1 MRTMNDYI
9 QILDDSGIILKNRAD
24 VTRIFGDAL
33 NRDVSAQIDII
44 EDSVGDTHY
53 CEIAFTNQDHKNIEV
68 KMFRKVSLMDAW
80 LFEKLLPELQKEIRE
95 VVMKIILRNTIGSPY
110 NFELINEK
118 CSLGWYISEIFSSDE
133 FKDRDI
139 IETLCKMIFINNK
152 VYTELNEILDAL
164 RKPPFIDLI
173 VEMYLTFGKFYIP
186 VENLTRRPRNLTR
199 RPGVD
204 VWKIRDPKENNFLL
218 FKKIRSMQQSS
229 GEDKIKVLTTMK
241 KNPSPYISNL
251 IDFRI
256 EKDILY
262 TLKEY
267 IVGGCLGKNMKLSK
281 KKILDI
287 IKTLALRLKYFHDQ
301 RMLFL
306 DMKHEN
312 VVVDLNNNPKIID
325 IDTVVLEESK
335 DRNSFVGSP
344 LNIPPEVLPPE
355 PKTCRASD
363 IFSLG
368 TIFYE
373 MILGEMPFPPAFI
386 TIPNE
391 HRTVFIK
398 NARESLPSDLSK
410 IDADFKNIIER
421 MINLDVKNRYQSI
434 DDLIKDLDVLINKEL
449 NGPPSEDWA
458 TKPSDTES
466 FMRKARILT
475 YAMNKPEEAVKV
487 YDLLLTR
494 TPRYIKIHFEKLK
507 AIILRDKVGIVSED
521 GIYIHKRSAEIEKC
535 LEQILSI
542 NSANF
547 SGLSLKAD
555 YAHNVLKDYRQSIEI
570 YEKLLALKPTNTKI
584 YLNKANS
591 HLQLGEYPLAIEC
604 YDKILLHEPKNF
616 EVLLKKGNCLHNNLN
631 NFIGAIQCYKK
642 ALILSPDNLP
652 IHRSLGNSYF
662 RAGKYREAIVHLDKW
677 LNVAKNDSSMWVAKG
692 DCHYALSEFERALEC
707 YENGLRLIKDNL
719 LVLTKKAN
727 CLFKME
733 RYSGACEIID
743 TAILNTEDKSLLA
756 SLLLQRAKCLRGMQ
770 QVNEAIEAVEDSLK
784 FAPSN
789 IDAILIKEDLLLHD
803 IENKEKAEAYLQNIF
818 SEYPNIEKEYWL
830 KKAKKAY
837 SNRKYDN
844 VLDFC
849 DKAIALDMRYYDAW
863 FRKMDALFELNAHE
877 KIVDCYFKIEEAL
890 GPLEHTTKTKFF
902 EYYVSLINRLYQRND
917 IESAIVYSIILSEID
932 PQRTLSLLE
941 KVYGKTSVSEIFVLT
956 SKAEFLLKAGRFSEA
971 VNSFSEVLKN
981 LNKVENFALRKLI
994 EWIVCVEKGYGLMF
1008 QENIGEAKFSLTNAR
1023 KIMIPEM
1030 DTSKMSAA
1038 DQYFMNTL
1046 LKTYDFVRRNI
1057 PFILFDFGKELA
1069 EESNLDDGI
1078 ICISLALE
1086 FVNDELELDPK
1097 NPKLLRFKNEMQRKM
1112 KELQKTE
1119 ANQEG

>member
-9 QILDDSGIILKNRAD
+9 QILEDSGIILKNRAD
-24 VTRIFGDAL
+24 VTRTFDGAL
-33 NRDVSAQIDII
+33 NSDVSAQINII
-44 EDSVGDTHY
+44 ADSVGDTHY
-53 CEIAFTNQDHKNIEV
+53 CEIVFTNQDHETIEV

-80 LFEKLLPELQKEIRE
+80 LFEKLLPELQNEIRDI
-95 VVMKIILRNTIGSPY
+95 VMKIILRNTIGSPY
-110 NFELINEK
+110 TFELINEK
-118 CSLGWYISEIFSSDE
+118 CSLGWHISKTFSSDE

-139 IETLCKMIFINNK
+139 IETLCKVIFINNK
-152 VYTELNEILDAL
+152 IYMELNGILDAL
-164 RKPPFIDLI
+164 KKPPLLDLI

-186 VENLTRRPRNLTR
+186 VENLTQ

-204 VWKIRDPKENNFLL
+204 VWKIWDPKENNFLL

-229 GEDKIKVLTTMK
+229 VDDKIKVLTML
-241 KNPSPYISNL
+241 KNDPAPYISNL

-267 IVGGCLGKNMKLSK
+267 IVGDCLRKNMKLSK

-287 IKTLALRLKYFHDQ
+287 IKTLALGLKYFHDQ
-301 RMLFL
+301 GMLFL

-325 IDTVVLEESK
+325 IDTVVLEDSK

-355 PKTCRASD
+355 PKTYRASD

-368 TIFYE
+368 IIFYE
-373 MILGEMPFPPAFI
+373 MILGKMPFPPAFI
-386 TIPNE
+386 TIPDE
-391 HRTVFIK
+391 HRMAFIE

-421 MINLDVKNRYQSI
+421 MINLDEKNRYESI
-434 DDLIKDLDVLINKEL
+434 GDLIKDLDVLINKEL
-449 NGPPSEDWA
+449 RESTSEDWA

-466 FMRKARILT
+466 FMMKARILT

-494 TPRYIKIHFEKLK
+494 TPMDIKIHFEKLK
-507 AIILRDKVGIVSED
+507 AIILRDKVGTVSED
-521 GIYIHKRSAEIEKC
+521 GIYIKKRSAEIEKC
-535 LEQILSI
+535 LDQILSI
-542 NSANF
+542 DSNNF
-547 SGLSLKAD
+547 LGLSLKAD

-570 YEKLLALKPTNTKI
+570 YEKLLDLKPNTQT

-591 HLQLGEYPLAIEC
+591 HLQLGEYHLAVEC
-604 YDKILLHEPKNF
+604 YDKILLHEPKNV

-631 NFIGAIQCYKK
+631 HFIDAVQCYKK
-642 ALILSPDNLP
+642 ALILSPNNLP

-677 LNVAKNDSSMWVAKG
+677 LSVAKNDGSMWVAKG

-719 LVLTKKAN
+719 LLLTKKAN

-733 RYSGACEIID
+733 RYSDTCEIID
-743 TAILNTEDKSLLA
+743 TVIINTEDKSLLA
-756 SLLLQRAKCLRGMQ
+756 SLLLQRAECLKGMQ
-770 QVNEAIEAVEDSLK
+770 RVNEAIEAVENSLK
-784 FAPSN
+784 FVPSN
-789 IDAILIKEDLLLHD
+789 IDAILVKEDLLLHNAG
-803 IENKEKAEAYLQNIF
+803 NKEKVEAYIQNVF
-818 SEYPNIEKEYWL
+818 SEYPNIEKEYCL
-830 KKAKKAY
+830 KKAEKAY
-837 SNRKYDN
+837 SNRKYHN

-849 DKAIALDMRYYDAW
+849 DKALALDRCYHDAW

-877 KIVDCYFKIEEAL
+877 EIVDCYFKIEEAL
-890 GPLEHTTKTKFF
+890 GPLENTTKAKFF
-902 EYYVSLINRLYQRND
+902 EYYVSLIGRLYQRND

-932 PQRTLSLLE
+932 PQRTLGLLE
-941 KVYGKTSVSEIFVLT
+941 KIYGKTSLSEIFVLT
-956 SKAEFLLKAGRFSEA
+956 SKAEFLLRAERFSEA
-971 VNSFSEVLKN
+971 VNSFCEVLKN
-981 LNKVENFALRKLI
+981 LDKLENFALRKLI

-1008 QENIGEAKFSLTNAR
+1008 QKNIGEAKLSLTNAR
-1023 KIMIPEM
+1023 KIVIPEM

-1112 KELQKTE
+1112 KELQKAE